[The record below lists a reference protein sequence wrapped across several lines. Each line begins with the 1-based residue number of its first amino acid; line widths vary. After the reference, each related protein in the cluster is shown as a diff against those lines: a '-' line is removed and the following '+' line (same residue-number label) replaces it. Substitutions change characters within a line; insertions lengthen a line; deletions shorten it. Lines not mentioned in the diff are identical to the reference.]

1 MLDWWDRTLILQAS
15 TQPCD
20 AEAKHLFGGLLL
32 LRSRSSTLY
41 ETVKN
46 RKGNSAQHLEG
57 GVVKVVS
64 GRHNGRIGYLDDED
78 GSGIVYFGDFFY
90 APHYHLIPFKHL
102 APVTT
107 DDLMRRHEELFH
119 LIGMPHTREP
129 YGRLGDAEEHIE
141 HLTEYALVQSEL
153 MERLFTARLTEG
165 AGKRVFISHSSK
177 DKQFAT
183 WLSVDLGNHGHDPW
197 LDEWKIRAGESIPT
211 KIGESIERCD
221 FVVVVLSENAVASHW
236 VEREWQA
243 KYWDEVSIGKI
254 QVIPALLR
262 ECEIPILL
270 RTKKYA
276 NFSVSYNHGLGDLLV
291 ALASTPK

>member
-1 MLDWWDRTLILQAS
+1 MFTI
-15 TQPCD
+15 
-20 AEAKHLFGGLLL
+20 K
-32 LRSRSSTLY
+32 SRGCALG
-41 ETVKN
+41 ETMKN
-46 RKGNSAQHLEG
+46 CGQNSAQRLEW
-57 GVVKVVS
+57 GVVKVVG
-64 GRHNGRIGYLDDED
+64 GRYKGRIGYLDDED
-78 GSGIVYFGDFFY
+78 GPGIVYFGDFFF
-90 APHYHLIPFKHL
+90 APRYYLIPFKHL

-107 DDLMRRHEELFH
+107 DDLMRRHEELFQ
-119 LIGMPHTREP
+119 LIGMPNTREP

-153 MERLFTARLTEG
+153 MERMFTARLTEG
-165 AGKRVFISHSSK
+165 TGKRVFISHSSK

-183 WLSVDLGNHGHDPW
+183 WLSVDLANRGHDPW

-211 KIGESIERCD
+211 KIGEGIERCD

-243 KYWDEVSIGKI
+243 KYWDEVSKGKI

-262 ECEIPILL
+262 ECKIPILL

-276 NFSVSYNHGLGDLLV
+276 NFSVSYNHGLEDLLV
-291 ALASTPK
+291 AITSKPKRLNRKTTRVTGRGVR